1 MVLLHGWMD
10 VSASFQFLVDAL
22 RTEWD
27 VYAPD
32 WRGYGLSQWSGA
44 DSYWFRTT
52 WATSMRCSSGSKPDH
67 PVNLVGHSLG
77 GNVAGLYAG
86 VRPGRVAK
94 FVNLEGF
101 GMPETKAEQAPR
113 RYARW
118 MDELRVAPKLRTY
131 PDYAA
136 LADRMQRNN
145 ARLTRERAEFLARH
159 WGNESA
165 GGVALAAT
173 PRTSSSM
180 RTCIG
185 VDEAFACWK
194 QVHSAG
200 IVGRRGGFRDAEA
213 HRLVCRGARG
223 AARRVSRLAVRY
235 RTGCRAHA
243 ASRSARA
250 GRATDRRIPA
260 TRRIA
265 VAQYFLVH
273 PVNPQ
278 RRLLRQA
285 ADIVRAG
292 GLDRV
297 SDRFL
302 LRARLPDWRRKRRS
316 RACGACAEWTTST
329 T

>member
-1 MVLLHGWMD
+1 MRPSESLFFDIRGLRYHVRHWRGEPARRMVLLHGWMD
-10 VSASFQFLVDAL
+10 VSASFQFLVDAF
-22 RTEWD
+22 RAEWD

-44 DSYWFRTT
+44 DSYWFPDYMGDLDALLERIE
-52 WATSMRCSSGSKPDH
+52 PDH

-86 VRPGRVAK
+86 VRPARVAK

-101 GMPETKAEQAPR
+101 GMPATKAEHAPR

-165 GGVALAAT
+165 DGVALRSDPAHKLVNANLY
-173 PRTSSSM
+173 R
-180 RTCIG
+180 

-194 QVHSAG
+194 QVTAPVLWVDAEDSETLKRIGLSAEEHAS
-200 IVGRRGGFRDAEA
+200 RRGAFRD
-213 HRLVCRGARG
+213 LQYVT
-223 AARRVSRLAVRY
+223 VPD
-235 RTGCRAHA
+235 
-243 ASRSARA
+243 A
-250 GRATDRRIPA
+250 GHMLHHDQPER
-260 TRRIA
+260 
-265 VAQYFLVH
+265 VAQLIEQFLR
-273 PVNPQ
+273 P
-278 RRLLRQA
+278 
-285 ADIVRAG
+285 
-292 GLDRV
+292 
-297 SDRFL
+297 
-302 LRARLPDWRRKRRS
+302 
-316 RACGACAEWTTST
+316 GA
-329 T
+329 

>member
-1 MVLLHGWMD
+1 MRPSESLFFDIRGLRYHVRHWRGEAARRMVLLHGWMD

-44 DSYWFRTT
+44 DSYWF
-52 WATSMRCSSGSKPDH
+52 PDYMGDLDALLERIEPEK

-77 GNVAGLYAG
+77 GNVGGLYAG
-86 VRPGRVAK
+86 VRPARVAK

-101 GMPETKAEQAPR
+101 GMPATKAEQAPR

-159 WGNESA
+159 WGNESTD
-165 GGVALAAT
+165 GVALRSDPAHKLVNANLY
-173 PRTSSSM
+173 R
-180 RTCIG
+180 

-194 QVHSAG
+194 QVTAP
-200 IVGRRGGFRDAEA
+200 VLWVDAEDSETLQRIGLSA
-213 HRLVCRGARG
+213 EEH
-223 AARRVSRLAVRY
+223 AARRAAFRDLRY
-235 RTGCRAHA
+235 ITVPGAGHMLHHDQPEQVA
-243 ASRSARA
+243 QVIEEFLRA
-250 GRATDRRIPA
+250 G
-260 TRRIA
+260 
-265 VAQYFLVH
+265 V
-273 PVNPQ
+273 
-278 RRLLRQA
+278 
-285 ADIVRAG
+285 
-292 GLDRV
+292 
-297 SDRFL
+297 
-302 LRARLPDWRRKRRS
+302 
-316 RACGACAEWTTST
+316 
-329 T
+329 